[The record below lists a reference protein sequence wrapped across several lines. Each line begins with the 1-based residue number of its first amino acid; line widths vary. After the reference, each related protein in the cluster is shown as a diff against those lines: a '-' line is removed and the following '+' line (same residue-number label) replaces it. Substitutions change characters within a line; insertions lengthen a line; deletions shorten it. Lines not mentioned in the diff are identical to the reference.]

1 MPRIGNPPLFTRLLT
16 SIMIKRR
23 QDEFPHLAP
32 LNMQI
37 VEKDGRVK
45 VGNLVV
51 RFFKVTHT
59 IPDSMGVI
67 IETPHGNIIFTGD
80 LKVDHDNNIPL
91 PHEEETF
98 GALGAENNLVLLT
111 DSTNVERPGFS
122 FSERQVHEN
131 LRQIIADMKGR
142 LIMGTFASL
151 LERIVFVINTA
162 EEMGK
167 KIVVEG
173 RSMRVNVEITREV
186 GILKCKPTTIIPA
199 EEMENYPPN
208 KIIIL
213 ATGAQGD
220 AFAALMRMGNKQHK
234 TVKINKTDTVLLSSS
249 VIPGN
254 EKSVQKL
261 KDNLSR
267 QGAKI
272 LHYRVADVHSSGHAN
287 RDEMAWIHKKLKPK
301 FLIPIHGFHHNLH
314 IHKEIAESVG
324 IPGDN
329 VVIADN
335 GSIIEIS
342 DDGQKIGIIKE
353 KASSGIIM
361 VDGLGVGDVK
371 EVVIRDRQML
381 SSDGI
386 FVIIAV
392 LDSRTG
398 KVRQSPDILSR
409 GFVYLKES
417 QKILRDTRLIAK
429 KTIEDSAHGMNPI
442 NVDYIKNALREK
454 IGKFLFKE
462 TAKRPIILPAII
474 EV

>member
-1 MPRIGNPPLFTRLLT
+1 MTMVEYKNDIVIIDMGFQFPGDDTPGIDYIIPDTSYLDSRLDRIRGVFITHGHLDHIGGIPYVMPRIGNPPLFTRLLT

-173 RSMRVNVEITREV
+173 RSIRVNVEITREV
-186 GILKCKPTTIIPA
+186 GILKCKPPQLSQQRRW
-199 EEMENYPPN
+199 
-208 KIIIL
+208 KIIHQI
-213 ATGAQGD
+213 
-220 AFAALMRMGNKQHK
+220 K
-234 TVKINKTDTVLLSSS
+234 LLFLLRA
-249 VIPGN
+249 P
-254 EKSVQKL
+254 K
-261 KDNLSR
+261 
-267 QGAKI
+267 
-272 LHYRVADVHSSGHAN
+272 
-287 RDEMAWIHKKLKPK
+287 EMP
-301 FLIPIHGFHHNLH
+301 
-314 IHKEIAESVG
+314 
-324 IPGDN
+324 
-329 VVIADN
+329 
-335 GSIIEIS
+335 
-342 DDGQKIGIIKE
+342 
-353 KASSGIIM
+353 
-361 VDGLGVGDVK
+361 
-371 EVVIRDRQML
+371 
-381 SSDGI
+381 
-386 FVIIAV
+386 
-392 LDSRTG
+392 
-398 KVRQSPDILSR
+398 
-409 GFVYLKES
+409 
-417 QKILRDTRLIAK
+417 LRR
-429 KTIEDSAHGMNPI
+429 S
-442 NVDYIKNALREK
+442 
-454 IGKFLFKE
+454 
-462 TAKRPIILPAII
+462 
-474 EV
+474 

>member
-173 RSMRVNVEITREV
+173 RSIRVNVEITREV
-186 GILKCKPTTIIPA
+186 GILKCKPPQLSQQRRW
-199 EEMENYPPN
+199 
-208 KIIIL
+208 KIIHQI
-213 ATGAQGD
+213 
-220 AFAALMRMGNKQHK
+220 K
-234 TVKINKTDTVLLSSS
+234 LLFLLRA
-249 VIPGN
+249 P
-254 EKSVQKL
+254 K
-261 KDNLSR
+261 
-267 QGAKI
+267 
-272 LHYRVADVHSSGHAN
+272 
-287 RDEMAWIHKKLKPK
+287 EMP
-301 FLIPIHGFHHNLH
+301 
-314 IHKEIAESVG
+314 
-324 IPGDN
+324 
-329 VVIADN
+329 
-335 GSIIEIS
+335 
-342 DDGQKIGIIKE
+342 
-353 KASSGIIM
+353 
-361 VDGLGVGDVK
+361 
-371 EVVIRDRQML
+371 
-381 SSDGI
+381 
-386 FVIIAV
+386 
-392 LDSRTG
+392 
-398 KVRQSPDILSR
+398 
-409 GFVYLKES
+409 
-417 QKILRDTRLIAK
+417 LRR
-429 KTIEDSAHGMNPI
+429 S
-442 NVDYIKNALREK
+442 
-454 IGKFLFKE
+454 
-462 TAKRPIILPAII
+462 
-474 EV
+474 